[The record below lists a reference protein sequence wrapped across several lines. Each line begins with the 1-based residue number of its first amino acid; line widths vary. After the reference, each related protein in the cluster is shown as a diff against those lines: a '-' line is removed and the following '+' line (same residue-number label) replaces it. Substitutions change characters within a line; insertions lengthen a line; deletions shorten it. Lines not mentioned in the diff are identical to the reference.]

1 LPKST
6 DPNLLVGIETSDDA
20 GVYRLSPT
28 MALVQTLDFFT
39 PIVDDPYDYG
49 TIAAANSLSD
59 VYAMGGRPITALNI
73 CCFNPDSAEPGVW
86 AKIIEGMRDKTLESG
101 AVIAGGHTVE
111 NDHPLF
117 GLSVTGLINPETIFR
132 NDAAQDGDEIWLS
145 KPLGTGIVTTAAKF
159 DKCTGEE
166 LAEASKSMAK
176 LNAGAATAAHEAKV
190 RCATD
195 VTGFGLTGHGFEM
208 AKGAGVT
215 LFFRMEAIPIMPGAL
230 EMYKRGMST
239 GVNKAN
245 RELVEGQYRFEV
257 ELPKWHQEIVFDPQT
272 AGGLLVALPADKAQ
286 ALLNDLHE
294 AGVTHAMDIGEVKA
308 KEADALVFC

>member
-1 LPKST
+1 MPKST

-20 GVYRLSPT
+20 GVYKLSPT

-176 LNAGAATAAHEAKV
+176 LNAGAATAAHEADV
-190 RCATD
+190 CCATD
-195 VTGFGLTGHGFEM
+195 VTGFGLIGHLSHI
-208 AKGAGVT
+208 AKASGVLIEIDSSSLPLLPGLERMVGDDAVTAGAGKNME
-215 LFFRMEAIPIMPGAL
+215 FFGEL
-230 EMYKRGMST
+230 LHFSN
-239 GVNKAN
+239 GVPEWL
-245 RELVEGQYRFEV
+245 RQVVL
-257 ELPKWHQEIVFDPQT
+257 DPQT
-272 AGGLLVALPADKAQ
+272 SGGLATFSKVPVEGSIKIGRTT
-286 ALLNDLHE
+286 
-294 AGVTHAMDIGEVKA
+294 AGPPRIAVS
-308 KEADALVFC
+308 